1 MKLQEDGAMA
11 GLLAR
16 AAESLV
22 VPDSRGL
29 TPQLEASWG
38 LSPSYK
44 LDLGFDSRQE
54 FHQG

>member
-29 TPQLEASWG
+29 IPPAGSQLGIEPQL
-38 LSPSYK
+38 
-44 LDLGFDSRQE
+44 
-54 FHQG
+54 